1 MSATEALARVQ
12 NGATIM
18 VGGFGLVGTPLQ
30 LISALEQLGVRDLT
44 IISNNLGEPGEG
56 LGRLLRLG
64 RVRKAIG
71 SFFTSNPDVVAAHAR
86 GELEVQLVPQGTLA
100 EAIRAAG
107 AGIGGFYTRTG
118 AGTLLAEGKETR
130 VIDGIEYVLE
140 RPLRADVA
148 LIKAHRADEM
158 GNLMYYKTARNF
170 NPAMATAADW
180 VVAQVE
186 EVVPVGS
193 LDPEAVATPHLFV
206 DALVHAAHGEAADG
220 ELAHGKEADGGTM
233 SHRGAATI

>member
-1 MSATEALARVQ
+1 MTKPSTKIMSASEALARVQ
-12 NGATIM
+12 DGATIM
-18 VGGFGLVGTPLQ
+18 VGGFGLVGAPLL
-30 LISALEQLGVRDLT
+30 LIAELERLGVRNLT

-56 LGRLLRLG
+56 LGQLLRLG

-100 EAIRAAG
+100 EAIRAGG
-107 AGIGGFYTRTG
+107 AGIGGFYTPTA

-130 VIDGIEYVLE
+130 VFDGVEYVLE

-148 LIKAHRADEM
+148 LVKAHLADEL

-180 VVAQVE
+180 VVAQVDE
-186 EVVPVGS
+186 IVPVGT
-193 LDPEAVATPHLFV
+193 LEPEAIATPHLFV
-206 DALVHAAHGEAADG
+206 DAIVKAE
-220 ELAHGKEADGGTM
+220 
-233 SHRGAATI
+233 